1 MNVLHVCVLYV
12 KIIRCLTER
21 CLKTYLIEFSI
32 IMSLFNLFSAHLS
45 ADEMVRDN
53 DKIAALLLD
62 RRERYTSCADI
73 VLSPTSTQS
82 VQKIMRICWANKIP
96 VVPIGGNTG
105 LCGGATING
114 GVLLSLE
121 KLNQINPVN
130 TADRCITVGSGCLL
144 YQVQQA
150 AKDAG
155 LFFPLSLASEGS
167 CQIGG
172 NIAANAGGI
181 NVLRYGTM
189 RDLVLGLEVVLPNGE
204 MISSLQ
210 PLHKNTAGLDLKHLF
225 IGSEGTLGVITAATL
240 KLFLLP
246 QQVEALWADCQT
258 IDDCINLLNLL
269 QKYSLG
275 SLKSFEL
282 ISHAALMVSAN
293 DLRTTPPTNAAW
305 HILCEWEKT
314 PHTDRLPETLLQ
326 HGFEHIFIA
335 QNEQQRQNWWR
346 LRENISAA
354 QKRRGVSIKH
364 DIALSISKLADFVL
378 QCEKNIQAAFANAEI
393 VLFGH
398 LGDGSLHYNIF
409 LPDYPDKTAYQ
420 FENQINSIVYQTVLQ
435 HNGTI
440 AAEHGVGILKK
451 HWLKNMRN
459 ASELVLMQAI
469 KQHFDPD
476 NIMNPNKVYP

>member
-12 KIIRCLTER
+12 KIIRRLTER

-62 RRERYTSCADI
+62 RRERYTSYADI

-189 RDLVLGLEVVLPNGE
+189 RDLVMGLEVVLPNGE

-246 QQVEALWADCQT
+246 QQVETLWADCQT

-269 QKYSLG
+269 QKNSLG

-314 PHTDRLPETLLQ
+314 QNTERLPETLLQ
-326 HGFEHIFIA
+326 HGFEHILIA

-364 DIALSISKLADFVL
+364 DIAVPIFALADFVQ
-378 QCEKNIQAAFANAEI
+378 QCNSAIKNAFPNTEI

-469 KQHFDPD
+469 KQHLDPD

>member
-1 MNVLHVCVLYV
+1 M
-12 KIIRCLTER
+12 
-21 CLKTYLIEFSI
+21 
-32 IMSLFNLFSAHLS
+32 MSLFDLFASHLS
-45 ADEMVRDN
+45 ADEIVRDD
-53 DKIAALLLD
+53 DKISALLLD
-62 RRERYTSCADI
+62 RRERYQSRADI
-73 VLSPTSTQS
+73 VLSPISTQS
-82 VQKIMRICWANKIP
+82 VQNIMRICSAHKIP

-105 LCGGATING
+105 LCGGATIDG
-114 GVLLSLE
+114 GVLLSLD
-121 KLNQINPVN
+121 KFNQINPVN

-204 MISSLQ
+204 LISQLS

-240 KLFLLP
+240 KLFP
-246 QQVEALWADCQT
+246 QPQETQTLWADCVS
-258 IDDCINLLNLL
+258 IEECINLLNLL
-269 QKYSLG
+269 QKHSSG
-275 SLKSFEL
+275 TLKSFEL
-282 ISHAALMVSAN
+282 ISHTALMISAQ
-293 DLRTTPPTNAAW
+293 DLHIKPPTNAKW
-305 HILCEWEKT
+305 HILCEWEQT
-314 PHTDRLPETLLQ
+314 HASDRLPETLLQ
-326 HGFEHIFIA
+326 HGFEHILIA
-335 QNEQQRQNWWR
+335 QNVSQRQQWWR

-364 DIALSISKLADFVL
+364 DIAVPIYALADFVAA
-378 QCEKNIQAAFANAEI
+378 CEKNIQAAFSNAEI

-409 LPDYPDKTAYQ
+409 LPDNTDNSAYQ
-420 FENQINSIVYQTVLQ
+420 FENQINSIVYQAVLQ

-440 AAEHGVGILKK
+440 AAEHGVGVLKK
-451 HWLKNMRN
+451 HWVAKMRSS
-459 ASELVLMQAI
+459 AELALMKAI
-469 KQHFDPD
+469 KQHLDPL

>member
-1 MNVLHVCVLYV
+1 M
-12 KIIRCLTER
+12 K
-21 CLKTYLIEFSI
+21 
-32 IMSLFNLFSAHLS
+32 SLFDLFSSHLS
-45 ADEMVRDN
+45 VDEMVRDDN
-53 DKIAALLLD
+53 KIASLLLD
-62 RRERYTSCADI
+62 RRERYKSRADI

-82 VQKIMRICWANKIP
+82 VQNIMRICSQHKIS

-105 LCGGATING
+105 LCGGATIDG

-121 KLNQINPVN
+121 KLNQIKPVN
-130 TADRCITVGSGCLL
+130 TADRCITVGSGSLL

-150 AKDAG
+150 AENAG

-204 MISSLQ
+204 LISQLS
-210 PLHKNTAGLDLKHLF
+210 PLHKNTAGLDIKQLF

-240 KLFLLP
+240 KLFPKP
-246 QQVEALWADCQT
+246 QAVETLWADCYS
-258 IDDCINLLNLL
+258 IDDCIKLLNLL
-269 QKYSLG
+269 QKHSSG

-314 PHTDRLPETLLQ
+314 NHTDRLPETLLQ
-326 HGFEHIFIA
+326 HGFEHILIA
-335 QNEQQRQNWWR
+335 QNETQRQNLWR

-364 DIALSISKLADFVL
+364 DIALPIFALADFVE
-378 QCEKNIQAAFANAEI
+378 QSETAIKNAFPNAEI

-409 LPDYPDKTAYQ
+409 LPDYPDETAYQ
-420 FENQINSIVYQTVLQ
+420 FENQINSIIYKIVLQ
-435 HNGTI
+435 KGGTI
-440 AAEHGVGILKK
+440 AAEHGVGVLKK

-459 ASELVLMQAI
+459 ASELALMQAI
-469 KQHFDPD
+469 KQHLDPD